1 MARCTSNRR
10 LASWILAAL
19 FSLPLLAGEASSHN
33 TLTPGEQAAGW
44 RLLFDGSSTDGWRSF
59 KGDSFPERGWIV
71 ENGTLRH
78 VRNGRGGDIVTRE
91 QFVSYEFRFE
101 WSIEPGGNS
110 GVKYFIDESRDG
122 GAIGHEYQLLGPR
135 SRAEAVRNLKHATA
149 SFYDVAAPS
158 TNALPRPPGEW
169 NSSRIVVRGTDV
181 EHWLNGELVLA
192 YRLGSEAIRDGIA
205 ASKFKDVPRFG
216 TAFPHPILL
225 QDHGG
230 DVRFRNL
237 KIRPLEVDP

>member
-1 MARCTSNRR
+1 HADAPGKPGLSGRPPASPFDSPQARRRANLPPMAPCTSNRR
-10 LASWILAAL
+10 LASCIVAVL

-101 WSIEPGGNS
+101 WSIEPGG
-110 GVKYFIDESRDG
+110 
-122 GAIGHEYQLLGPR
+122 
-135 SRAEAVRNLKHATA
+135 
-149 SFYDVAAPS
+149 
-158 TNALPRPPGEW
+158 
-169 NSSRIVVRGTDV
+169 
-181 EHWLNGELVLA
+181 
-192 YRLGSEAIRDGIA
+192 
-205 ASKFKDVPRFG
+205 
-216 TAFPHPILL
+216 
-225 QDHGG
+225 
-230 DVRFRNL
+230 
-237 KIRPLEVDP
+237 